1 MTLNYTDEAINSA
14 MQREWEK
21 AARIN
26 ESIIKLSPNDIS
38 AHNRLGKALTELGQY
53 TEARK
58 AYGRVLELDP
68 NNSIARRNL
77 QRLSYSKDGQGP
89 PKDACEI
96 EPGFFIEE
104 AGKARMVN
112 IHRNGP
118 SETLAKLS
126 AGDHVD
132 LQVRGQALVAVN
144 DSGEYLGEIEP
155 RIGLRLIE
163 LMKRGNEYQMAIISL
178 RDDRIKVMIKETF
191 QHPAQIGLPSFFL
204 PRPAEDLKP
213 YLKNTMVKYDL
224 DDEFLEET
232 EGPGHWESEMEPL
245 WQDDIPLEE
254 EVPAL
259 VTSPPSPTAS
269 PRR

>member
-14 MQREWEK
+14 VQRRWEK

-26 ESIIKLSPNDIS
+26 ESIIELSPNGVR
-38 AHNRLGKALTELGQY
+38 AHNRLGKTLTELGQY

-77 QRLSYSKDGQGP
+77 QHLSYLKDGEELP
-89 PKDACEI
+89 RDACGI
-96 EPGFFIEE
+96 DSGFFIEE
-104 AGKARMVN
+104 TSKARMVN
-112 IHRNGP
+112 IHRIAP

-126 AGDHVD
+126 AGDRVD
-132 LQVRGQALVAVN
+132 LQVRGQTLAAVT

-163 LMKRGNEYQMAIISL
+163 LMKGGNEYEAAIINI
-178 RDDRIKVMIKETF
+178 RDDLMRVIIKETF
-191 QHPAQIGLPSFFL
+191 QHPTQIGHPSFFP
-204 PRPAEDLKP
+204 PRAAEDIKR

-224 DDEFLEET
+224 DDELFEET
-232 EGPGHWESEMEPL
+232 EGLGDWESEMEPL
-245 WQDDIPLEE
+245 WQNGIPPEE
-254 EVPAL
+254 EVPAFAL
-259 VTSPPSPTAS
+259 EDRHRVV
-269 PRR
+269 